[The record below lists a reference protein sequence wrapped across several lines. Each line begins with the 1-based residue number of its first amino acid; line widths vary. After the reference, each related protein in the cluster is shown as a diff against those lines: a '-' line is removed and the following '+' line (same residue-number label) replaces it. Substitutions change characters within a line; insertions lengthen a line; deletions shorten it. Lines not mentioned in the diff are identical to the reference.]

1 MKKQTLFSIL
11 FAVAFLPAMAE
22 ETNLVDFAGF
32 LQRETQK
39 ILPTTSLMVQD
50 ADVAGV
56 GEFINQPSTNTPT
69 ARILVHDYWA
79 GDPGT
84 NVLQVSLV
92 GSDYLT
98 DWVFPTNVPVVF
110 FAMKKSSY
118 FDYTHGWTDITNL
131 AEIYTNEAELAVLS
145 FPGGDR
151 AWFRTTRDNGLL
163 YTFATNLWDC
173 LRANTNFPNY
183 YKVLREAEKVPFVT
197 SSRLNYEAFSCL
209 DAIFRTASDSFLLEK
224 YEDPLLSSSGK
235 NIIFNRLAWRG
246 WTYTNDV
253 WIPPQQ

>member
-1 MKKQTLFSIL
+1 MNAKN
-11 FAVAFLPAMAE
+11 FAVLTLMMAAFSVSSE
-22 ETNLVDFAGF
+22 ETNKFAYVG
-32 LQRETQK
+32 LDPKEK
-39 ILPTTSLMVQD
+39 SLPPIPRLVQD

-56 GEFINQPSTNTPT
+56 GEFINQPSRNTPI
-69 ARILVHDYWA
+69 ARILVHDYWT

-84 NVLQVSLV
+84 NVLQVSLRN
-92 GSDYLT
+92 SDELT
-98 DWVFPTNVPVVF
+98 DWGFPTNVPVVF
-110 FAMKKSSY
+110 FAMKWSSY
-118 FDYTHGWTDITNL
+118 FTNGWTDVTNL

-151 AWFRTTRDNGLL
+151 AWFRTTRDAGLL

-173 LRANTNFPNY
+173 LRANPNSTNY
-183 YKVLREAEKVPFVT
+183 YEVLREAEKVPYST
-197 SSRLNYEAFSCL
+197 SSRLWL
-209 DAIFRTASDSFLLEK
+209 DADGCLSSLFLHSTDAFLIEK

>member
-1 MKKQTLFSIL
+1 MNAKILAVLTLMMAAFS
-11 FAVAFLPAMAE
+11 VSSE
-22 ETNLVDFAGF
+22 ETNKFAYAG
-32 LQRETQK
+32 LDPKE
-39 ILPTTSLMVQD
+39 TSLPPIPRLVQD

-56 GEFINQPSTNTPT
+56 GEFINQPSRNTPI
-69 ARILVHDYWA
+69 ARVLVHDYWA

-151 AWFRTTRDNGLL
+151 AWFRTTRDAGLL

-173 LRANTNFPNY
+173 LRANPNSTNY
-183 YKVLREAEKVPFVT
+183 YEVLREAEKVPYST
-197 SSRLNYEAFSCL
+197 SSRLWL
-209 DAIFRTASDSFLLEK
+209 DADGCLSSLFLHSTDAFLIDK
-224 YEDPLLSSSGK
+224 YEDPSLSSSGK
-235 NIIFNRLAWRG
+235 NNIFNRLAWRG